1 MPAGPRPDVRL
12 SDSSWRA
19 PEPGRYIGAVAAPFA
34 PWCLSGESLVGLA
47 PRRSS
52 LRPLPWGLHPL
63 PGPALIVAV
72 AFAESPVGPYLELA
86 VGEPARLGVR
96 PGWCITTMVVDSAES
111 RVGGRLNWGFPKE
124 LGTLVWRSDGHERE
138 LHWTERDIVVRG
150 RAGGLPLPMMVP
162 VRTLQRRGDGPVVVP
177 GRLRGW
183 ARLARIQVEV
193 PESDGLAPLAGRHP
207 GVHVAGM
214 RFLVRPARRPVGLAS
229 TLRAPLRAP
238 EPALSWGPSGRLAQ
252 R

>member
-1 MPAGPRPDVRL
+1 MV
-12 SDSSWRA
+12 
-19 PEPGRYIGAVAAPFA
+19 APFA

-47 PRRSS
+47 RRRSS
-52 LRPLPWGLHPL
+52 LQPLPWGLHPL

-72 AFAESPVGPYLELA
+72 AFSESPVGPYVELA

-96 PGWCITTMVVDSAES
+96 LGWCITTMVVDSAES

-124 LGTLVWRSDGHERE
+124 LGTLVWRSEGHQRE
-138 LHWTERDIVVRG
+138 LRWVERDIVVRG
-150 RAGGLPLPMMVP
+150 RASGPALPTLVP
-162 VRTLQRRGDGPVVVP
+162 VRALQRRSDGPVVVP

-183 ARLARIQVEV
+183 ARIGRIEV
-193 PESDGLAPLAGRHP
+193 DVPAGDALAPLSGRHP

-214 RFLVRPARRPVGLAS
+214 QFLVRPARQPAGLTS

-238 EPALSWGPSGRLAQ
+238 EPALSWGTPGRLAQ